1 VKRTRYAGNLAEW
14 GRYEFSVRI
23 SSHQNDGRLIDIKMT
38 PANEAAILD
47 LAYVVMEKYRG
58 GLGTTL
64 AVLDET
70 AKAIRQLGSD
80 APRTAS
86 NPEGQRLRPPPV
98 ALT

>member
-1 VKRTRYAGNLAEW
+1 MRATSRSGDDTGSQFASAPTRTTG
-14 GRYEFSVRI
+14 G
-23 SSHQNDGRLIDIKMT
+23 LIDIEMT
-38 PANEAAILD
+38 PANEATVLD

-80 APRTAS
+80 ATRDNEQP
-86 NPEGQRLRPPPV
+86 
-98 ALT
+98 

>member
-14 GRYEFSVRI
+14 GRYRFSVRI
-23 SSHQNDGRLIDIKMT
+23 SSRQDDGRLIDIEMT
-38 PANEAAILD
+38 PANEATVLD

-80 APRTAS
+80 AARDNEQP
-86 NPEGQRLRPPPV
+86 
-98 ALT
+98 

>member
-1 VKRTRYAGNLAEW
+1 VKRTRYTGNLTEW
-14 GRYEFSVRI
+14 GRFRFSVRI
-23 SSHQNDGRLIDIKMT
+23 SSRQDDGRLIDIEMT
-38 PANEAAILD
+38 PANEATILD

-80 APRTAS
+80 ATGDNGEP
-86 NPEGQRLRPPPV
+86 
-98 ALT
+98 